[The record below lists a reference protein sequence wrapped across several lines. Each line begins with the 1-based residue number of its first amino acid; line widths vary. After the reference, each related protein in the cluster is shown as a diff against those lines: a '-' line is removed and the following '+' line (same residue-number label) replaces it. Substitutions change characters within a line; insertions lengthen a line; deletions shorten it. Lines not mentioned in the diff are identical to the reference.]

1 MKSIL
6 KINMREIEMMC
17 LRERKKKYMRK
28 KIKKKGEEKQTK
40 HGVGCLPSSFIYLCF
55 FWHYYVVNE
64 RCNFLKKNIKK

>member
-1 MKSIL
+1 
-6 KINMREIEMMC
+6 
-17 LRERKKKYMRK
+17 MRK

-64 RCNFLKKNIKK
+64 RCNFILFFKY